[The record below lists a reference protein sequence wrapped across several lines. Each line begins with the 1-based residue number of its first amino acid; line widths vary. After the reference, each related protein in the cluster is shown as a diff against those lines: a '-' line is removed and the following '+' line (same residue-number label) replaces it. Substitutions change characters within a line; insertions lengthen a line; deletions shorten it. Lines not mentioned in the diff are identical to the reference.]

1 MTISIG
7 SFTSKVPSRPCVQ
20 GNGKLS
26 VGPCTPAPSSFT
38 IFQRT
43 SAKKPMLPPNTLMSS
58 PDSNKSSLTPTPQT
72 SAGGPAGNLEIAS
85 KSNRKAGDYGACVLN
100 RSGAGGENRTRVIS
114 LEGWSNTIIRHPR
127 GHNSNNLDWFVKP
140 RETLW
145 WDPLGN
151 KTHGV
156 LVTLPNATGHLMA
169 QQKLPLRREYA
180 TTLGIFIASGYVE
193 GR

>member
-1 MTISIG
+1 MIWPL
-7 SFTSKVPSRPCVQ
+7 VNP
-20 GNGKLS
+20 LS
-26 VGPCTPAPSSFT
+26 LLLSLWAFYETKN
-38 IFQRT
+38 QD
-43 SAKKPMLPPNTLMSS
+43 MLVST
-58 PDSNKSSLTPTPQT
+58 
-72 SAGGPAGNLEIAS
+72 G
-85 KSNRKAGDYGACVLN
+85 LN

-127 GHNSNNLDWFVKP
+127 GHNPNNLDWFVKP

-156 LVTLPNATGHLMA
+156 LVTLPNATGHLIA

>member
-1 MTISIG
+1 MLQHIPAQEIP
-7 SFTSKVPSRPCVQ
+7 KVASA
-20 GNGKLS
+20 LLY
-26 VGPCTPAPSSFT
+26 
-38 IFQRT
+38 RT
-43 SAKKPMLPPNTLMSS
+43 
-58 PDSNKSSLTPTPQT
+58 Q
-72 SAGGPAGNLEIAS
+72 
-85 KSNRKAGDYGACVLN
+85 
-100 RSGAGGENRTRVIS
+100 SGAGGENRTRVIS

-151 KTHGV
+151 KTNGV